1 MSVNME
7 FKKRYN
13 FVTLAPAMLG
23 NSFKAMRVLS
33 IMDARDAQAFN
44 SDVFTTHQ
52 NLKNVISNLPVIT
65 DCTFYKFEDA
75 LGNIKVFA
83 LEYIDLN
90 SIVLVNSVNVR
101 VDILDTDTTMVSMI
115 RDRLKELGINNFNV
129 SIV

>member
-23 NSFKAMRVLS
+23 NSFKAMRDLS
-33 IMDARDAQAFN
+33 IMDARDAQACN

-115 RDRLKELGINNFNV
+115 RDRLKELGVINFNV